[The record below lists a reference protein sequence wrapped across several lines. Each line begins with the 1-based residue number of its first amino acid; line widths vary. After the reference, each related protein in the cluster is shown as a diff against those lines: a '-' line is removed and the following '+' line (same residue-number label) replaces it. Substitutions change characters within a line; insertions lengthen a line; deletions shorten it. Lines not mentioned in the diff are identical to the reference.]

1 MKCNKAGIKIHE
13 SNNNPIPNIDDDQL
27 SFYNRI
33 KDQNKPTGIRIEKG
47 DNEYIDDPFNGADPF
62 KNPDGEKP
70 LEKKTFHS
78 NSLDLDLKNYSRE
91 DLFKL
96 FGITTQSLTPEIM
109 KLCKQTV
116 LKTHPDKCS
125 LPDSYFIFF
134 GKAYKRLLSIYEFQ
148 RKNQVNITIDSNYD
162 NLDSEYRQNGQTL
175 DKMFKDNK
183 NLKNPDNFNSWF
195 NKQFEKMKIEE
206 EDNNGYGDWMK
217 SDNDIPNLNNVSK
230 NNLNNEM
237 NKYKKHVQTL
247 VEYKGIS
254 DSNTGWGGCELISKD
269 NNFTNASS
277 GGDSMNFTDLKQA
290 YTQSVIPVT
299 EEDYHKQ
306 KKYKNL
312 EELNRD
318 RSQKID
324 TFSQEQTMEM
334 LYNKNKIEEEQSTAM
349 GFYFAQQEELIK
361 QRTNDFWS
369 TLKKIEN

>member
-1 MKCNKAGIKIHE
+1 
-13 SNNNPIPNIDDDQL
+13 
-27 SFYNRI
+27 
-33 KDQNKPTGIRIEKG
+33 
-47 DNEYIDDPFNGADPF
+47 
-62 KNPDGEKP
+62 
-70 LEKKTFHS
+70 
-78 NSLDLDLKNYSRE
+78 
-91 DLFKL
+91 
-96 FGITTQSLTPEIM
+96 
-109 KLCKQTV
+109 
-116 LKTHPDKCS
+116 
-125 LPDSYFIFF
+125 
-134 GKAYKRLLSIYEFQ
+134 
-148 RKNQVNITIDSNYD
+148 
-162 NLDSEYRQNGQTL
+162 
-175 DKMFKDNK
+175 
-183 NLKNPDNFNSWF
+183 
-195 NKQFEKMKIEE
+195 
-206 EDNNGYGDWMK
+206 
-217 SDNDIPNLNNVSK
+217 
-230 NNLNNEM
+230 M

-277 GGDSMNFTDLKQA
+277 GGDSVNFTDLKQA